1 MKIQPYKEIALLKSE
16 RASAPEIT
24 GSVTIEAA
32 FGIPLFL
39 FAVLCLIWLIEFQTI
54 RFSIANA
61 AQNAAKSAAED
72 TSVIPV
78 LNIWKMK
85 SDIVTLIGE
94 ERLERSIV
102 RDGKDGISCLGSYLS
117 PGTGEMN
124 IKVTYRIQIPVP
136 LFGQPSAK
144 IEQEFKLSSWTGYM
158 SSGEESV
165 GADIVYVTD
174 NEEVYHEDYRCT
186 HLHLSVRAV
195 GFEEIQELRNDG
207 GGRYH
212 ACEKC
217 VFGPSM
223 GSVYITD
230 TGDRYH
236 NSLNCSGIK
245 RTIHA
250 VKRTEVSGLGGCS
263 RCAR

>member
-1 MKIQPYKEIALLKSE
+1 
-16 RASAPEIT
+16 
-24 GSVTIEAA
+24 
-32 FGIPLFL
+32 
-39 FAVLCLIWLIEFQTI
+39 
-54 RFSIANA
+54 
-61 AQNAAKSAAED
+61 
-72 TSVIPV
+72 
-78 LNIWKMK
+78 
-85 SDIVTLIGE
+85 
-94 ERLERSIV
+94 
-102 RDGKDGISCLGSYLS
+102 
-117 PGTGEMN
+117 
-124 IKVTYRIQIPVP
+124 
-136 LFGQPSAK
+136 
-144 IEQEFKLSSWTGYM
+144 M

-186 HLHLSVRAV
+186 HLHLSVRAG

-236 NSLNCSGIK
+236 NSLNCSGLK